1 MPLKFNLIFKFY
13 ILIILKI
20 NIKLYSKYKQILEFK
35 SFTLSMIWY
44 FTEKIISLYFIYIEI
59 FTENFFRL
67 DFFVYIVC
75 AKICTKIFITG
86 YNMHIP

>member
-35 SFTLSMIWY
+35 SFTLSMI
-44 FTEKIISLYFIYIEI
+44 
-59 FTENFFRL
+59 
-67 DFFVYIVC
+67 
-75 AKICTKIFITG
+75 
-86 YNMHIP
+86 